1 MRRWYVWIPITIGL
15 FVLLL
20 RQTRPWDAAA
30 LASRLDWTPLII
42 AILLNAV
49 IILGWAIRSRWL
61 MAAVGSPMGTAPLIP
76 VVTFANTVNNMTPA
90 SSGEVLR
97 AMILHRRHAVPY
109 ASSTAVI
116 LSERL
121 WGMGIMLVT
130 AAAASV
136 GTVFPAPP
144 WLIVLAWIAAIAAS
158 FGPSIVYALGL
169 RPGRAAAHYAAGGG
183 PHPSR
188 PRKVAGHI
196 ATVDERLSVVLT
208 RPAAAIAFVAS
219 TAMIFVGFAAQLW
232 LVLVALEDP
241 IGIVGVWAAYGLAI
255 VAGRLS
261 SLPFGLGATD
271 VVLVVLL
278 QAQGVDPATAG
289 AAALLLRLVDTLPLG
304 IVGLLSWI
312 YLNRTEESSV
322 AAAAERAAAA
332 AALGGPGPADGSAAG
347 GARAAGDGDAAIRPT
362 PDVHGSS
369 VVGATA
375 AAAADETG

>member
-1 MRRWYVWIPITIGL
+1 MRRWYIWLPITAGL
-15 FVLLL
+15 FILLL

-30 LASRLDWTPLII
+30 LASRLDWTPLIL

-61 MAAVGSPMGTAPLIP
+61 MAAVGSPVGVAPLVP

-109 ASSTAVI
+109 ANSTAVI

-136 GTVFPAPP
+136 GTVFPAEP
-144 WLIVLAWIAAIAAS
+144 WLIVLAWVAAIAAS

-183 PHPSR
+183 LHPSR
-188 PRKVAGHI
+188 PRKIAGHI

-208 RPAAAIAFVAS
+208 RPSAAIAFVAS

-241 IGIVGVWAAYGLAI
+241 VGIVGVWAAYGLAI

-304 IVGLLSWI
+304 IVGTLSWV
-312 YLNRTEESSV
+312 YLSRSTGGSPV
-322 AAAAERAAAA
+322 AAHVSTGEGEAVADQAGVEAAPTADLPGAGAA
-332 AALGGPGPADGSAAG
+332 PV
-347 GARAAGDGDAAIRPT
+347 DAPR
-362 PDVHGSS
+362 
-369 VVGATA
+369 
-375 AAAADETG
+375 